1 MDVSGFF
8 QRRTMLDV
16 LKCFPFLFSFSLARV
31 LLTAICLGVA
41 GGGGGGGGVI
51 WGVYVAQI

>member
-41 GGGGGGGGVI
+41 GGGGGVVI
-51 WGVYVAQI
+51 WGVYVAHI